1 MTADAVCVG
10 WDIGGVNLKVAL
22 VRGANLV
29 AARSLPFSIQY
40 DFDALPAALAELLAG
55 IGAAPDAPHA
65 VTMTAELSQR
75 FRTKAEGVS
84 AVLHALERT
93 AGASPV
99 HVLDVRGAFR
109 TAEAARACPLE
120 VAASNWTATALL
132 VAETESDC
140 LLADT
145 GSTTTDLIP
154 IAGGR
159 VVALGRTDP
168 DRLASGELVYSG
180 AVRTPVEAIVRELP
194 WAGGSAA
201 VAAEGFALTGDVHL
215 WRRSLRPSDY
225 TAPTPDGRAPTREF
239 AGERLARVLCADR
252 TMLDDAGI
260 DVIAAAIA
268 DAQIAGIA
276 AAMRRVG
283 ARHPSIRRAVTA
295 GIGGFI
301 AGAAAGHAGLTVVSL
316 ERRLGAAA
324 RLAPAASVAL
334 LLAARLSRPAA
345 PPTA

>member
-1 MTADAVCVG
+1 MTAEAVCVG

-22 VRGANLV
+22 VRGPHILAV
-29 AARSLPFSIQY
+29 RSLPFSIQY
-40 DFDALPAALAELLAG
+40 DFDALPAALAELMAD
-55 IGAAPDAPHA
+55 IGAPPDAPQA

-93 AGASPV
+93 VGALPL

-109 TAEAARACPLE
+109 DAEAARASPLD

-159 VVALGRTDP
+159 IVALGCSDP

-180 AVRTPVEAIVRELP
+180 AVRTPVEAIVREVP
-194 WAGGSAA
+194 WRGRSAA

-215 WRRSLRPSDY
+215 WRRALSPSEY

-239 AGERLARVLCADR
+239 AGERLARVICADR
-252 TMLDDAGI
+252 TLVDDAGI
-260 DVIAAAIA
+260 DAIAAAA
-268 DAQIAGIA
+268 AEAQIAGIA
-276 AAMRRVG
+276 AAMRRVA
-283 ARHPSIRRAVTA
+283 ARHPSTRHAVTA

-301 AGAAAGHAGLTVVSL
+301 AAAAAERAGLAVIPL
-316 ERRLGAAA
+316 ARRLGSAA
-324 RLAPAASVAL
+324 RLAPAAAVAL